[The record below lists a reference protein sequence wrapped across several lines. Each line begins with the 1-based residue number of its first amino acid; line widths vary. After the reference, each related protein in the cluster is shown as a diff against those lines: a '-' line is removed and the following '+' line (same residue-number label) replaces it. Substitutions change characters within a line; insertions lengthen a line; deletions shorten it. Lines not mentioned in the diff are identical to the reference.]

1 MTSNHHRPFEQ
12 RDKVLAS
19 RRDPLEYYTLRG
31 GASRQRAGMKWRS
44 YPSGKY
50 RSYQPVLR
58 EGGREGGGDR
68 EREGG
73 REGGRGER
81 ERYRDRERQR
91 DRDRERERQ
100 RRERESKGSIKHMY
114 KYLRNLLSSIDLN
127 SFRRRGKCLLTSKC
141 LSLPQTNGPNH

>member
-1 MTSNHHRPFEQ
+1 MTSNHHKPFEQ

-73 REGGRGER
+73 REGGEREIQRQRETERQRQRERETEER
-81 ERYRDRERQR
+81 ERE
-91 DRDRERERQ
+91 
-100 RRERESKGSIKHMY
+100 
-114 KYLRNLLSSIDLN
+114 
-127 SFRRRGKCLLTSKC
+127 
-141 LSLPQTNGPNH
+141 

>member
-1 MTSNHHRPFEQ
+1 MTSNHHKPFGQ

-58 EGGREGGGDR
+58 EGGREGGGGDR

-91 DRDRERERQ
+91 DRDRERETEE
-100 RRERESKGSIKHMY
+100 RERE
-114 KYLRNLLSSIDLN
+114 
-127 SFRRRGKCLLTSKC
+127 
-141 LSLPQTNGPNH
+141 